1 MLDFSVPKTTMYVN
15 PSTFPGSTHVGG
27 ISAADFLSALHAIDA
42 IYVADR
48 AVLKAHYGR
57 PSRWNDEARRM
68 NADIEARREAAI
80 VELEAAYN
88 GQEVQS

>member
-1 MLDFSVPKTTMYVN
+1 MLSFQYTRTEVRRQAPVHE
-15 PSTFPGSTHVGG
+15 HVGT
-27 ISAADFLSALHAIDA
+27 ISSAAYMDGLHAIDA

-88 GQEVQS
+88 GQEVAS